1 MGKTDRATKRFL
13 SDRRVFADLV
23 NYSVYGGRQVVRAED
38 VRETDTEQVLDAGA
52 PGRAPDL
59 RRLQRDL
66 AMEVVVRTCGDVKY
80 VVVGVENQ
88 SRADLT
94 MPMRCMLYDAMRHL
108 AHARRRKAE
117 NGENCVPGRDFLT
130 GLSPEDRFPPVVTLV
145 VYWGEGRW
153 TAPRSLHEMLDFPDE
168 RLKGLCA
175 DYRLNLVEPMAMSDE
190 EFRILRTDLGAVL
203 HYVKVQDDPDAIHR
217 LLREDGRFRALDR
230 DAAEVLRAVTGTAIP
245 IINQKE
251 EKIDMCKGEEQ
262 LKQRAFEEGKQT
274 GFQEGKQTGFQEGKQ
289 TGFQEGILGTVSV
302 LREFQLSVEQIQEK
316 LMKTYAITADEAM
329 KYIAG

>member
-23 NYSVYGGRQVVRAED
+23 NYSVYRGRQVVRAED

-230 DAAEVLRAVTGTAIP
+230 DAAEVLRAVTGTTIP
-245 IINQKE
+245 INQKE

-262 LKQRAFEEGKQT
+262 LKQRAFE
-274 GFQEGKQTGFQEGKQ
+274 EGKQ

>member
-23 NYSVYGGRQVVRAED
+23 NYSVYRGRQVVRAED

-117 NGENCVPGRDFLT
+117 NGGNGVPGRDFLT
-130 GLSPEDRFPPVVTLV
+130 GLRPEDRFPPVVTLV

-230 DAAEVLRAVTGTAIP
+230 DAAEVLRAVTGTTIP
-245 IINQKE
+245 INQKE

-262 LKQRAFEEGKQT
+262 LKQRAFE
-274 GFQEGKQTGFQEGKQ
+274 EGKQTGFQEGKQ